1 MLKKN
6 FENGT
11 TFVFA
16 GCSTVYHLAKADR
29 KRKETLTTEENYC
42 TPISVHVFP
51 VKNEKLFKEWKSAFL
66 SWILRS
72 VQTMQLC
79 SLGQGTVSPWSLV
92 SRCPRVLQVLP
103 TMHRLDRPLHTL
115 KKTKIHFCQLHFK
128 ESDYKE
134 GGIFMRSS

>member
-29 KRKETLTTEENYC
+29 KRKETLTSEENYC

-51 VKNEKLFKEWKSAFL
+51 VKNEKLFKEWKSAL
-66 SWILRS
+66 SIMNLN
-72 VQTMQLC
+72 VDPDDATLL
-79 SLGQGTVSPWSLV
+79 LGTRDCVPMDPCFTLSQGVASPANNAS
-92 SRCPRVLQVLP
+92 SGP
-103 TMHRLDRPLHTL
+103 TFTHI
-115 KKTKIHFCQLHFK
+115 KKN
-128 ESDYKE
+128 
-134 GGIFMRSS
+134 